1 MGAVVPHL
9 SIISW
14 RGCVEER
21 PRPASVTSAGG
32 CDCRPGCRRSD
43 CYSLQKNMCGGS
55 LFN

>member
-9 SIISW
+9 SILSW

-21 PRPASVTSAGG
+21 PRPASVASAGG